1 MFTLANGKMVEQ
13 VAEYGTDEMA
23 AGVIAA
29 NAEFIKEIGGNLISR
44 ALNIQPTLTIE
55 NGEKIAIM
63 LNKNIYLPPVNGFQT
78 TQKYI
83 LP

>member
-1 MFTLANGKMVEQ
+1 LRNRLYNFRSTPISPAPC
-13 VAEYGTDEMA
+13 TDS

-78 TQKYI
+78 TQRYI